1 MFVKLLSSFLEY
13 QVLVAIPDR
22 YGFEFPIKGAERKH
36 QAEDSTHTYTGN
48 GNY

>member
-13 QVLVAIPDR
+13 QVLVVIPDR

>member
-1 MFVKLLSSFLEY
+1 MSVKLLSSFLEY
-13 QVLVAIPDR
+13 QVLVVILDR

>member
-1 MFVKLLSSFLEY
+1 MSVKLLSSFLEY
-13 QVLVAIPDR
+13 QVLVVIPDR
-22 YGFEFPIKGAERKH
+22 YGFEFPIKGPERKH